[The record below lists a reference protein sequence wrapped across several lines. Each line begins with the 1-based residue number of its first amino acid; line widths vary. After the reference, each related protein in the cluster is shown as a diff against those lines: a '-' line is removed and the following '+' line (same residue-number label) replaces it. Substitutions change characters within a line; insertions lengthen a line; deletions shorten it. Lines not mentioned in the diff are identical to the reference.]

1 MVSWRKNGNIK
12 FLFDLH
18 EKQMTTVKTINDL
31 TKTKGDLDKS
41 NNEYMREVDDI
52 GIWMKRKAHK

>member
-1 MVSWRKNGNIK
+1 
-12 FLFDLH
+12 
-18 EKQMTTVKTINDL
+18 MTTVKTINDL

-52 GIWMKRKAHK
+52 EIW